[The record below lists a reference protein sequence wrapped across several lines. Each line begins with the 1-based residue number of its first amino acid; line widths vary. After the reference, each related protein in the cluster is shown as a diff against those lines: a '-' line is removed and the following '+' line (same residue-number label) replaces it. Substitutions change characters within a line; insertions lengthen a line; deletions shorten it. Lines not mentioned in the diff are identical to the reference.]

1 VTIGNDQVAEGWLLF
16 LLQWPMNPVRLIAA
30 RLIDAADIGL
40 MCTETGALLP
50 FATFRSRDAIG
61 S

>member
-50 FATFRSRDAIG
+50 FATSRSRDAIG